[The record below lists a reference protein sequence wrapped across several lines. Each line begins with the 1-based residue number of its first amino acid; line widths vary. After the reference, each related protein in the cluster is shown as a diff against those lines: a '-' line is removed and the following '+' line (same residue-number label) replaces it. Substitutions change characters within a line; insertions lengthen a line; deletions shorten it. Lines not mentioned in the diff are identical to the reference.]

1 MAYEVR
7 DGYQKIQDKE
17 PLILE
22 PEDWTFDEWQTICK
36 LCGLPAMTTERIVL
50 HADVVECYIN
60 SDAKLVNSDSG
71 KRAFTVTEVCPHC
84 ENEIEMRWSIEA
96 LGYKAVCPVCGKRL
110 MLCDECLHAEDG
122 GHCDYDS
129 KTDSCKHNPAKNDP
143 TAGESK
149 RVVIVV
155 EDGMVESVYAE
166 DKLVDVE
173 IVDKDSDDGDRRG
186 WIDEA
191 VKELHEDV
199 ASGKLVSVY

>member
-1 MAYEVR
+1 MAFKVQE
-7 DGYQKIQDKE
+7 GYQKFTDNE

-22 PEDWTFDEWQTICK
+22 PEDWTFDEWLTLCK

-50 HADVVECYIN
+50 HSDVVECYIN

-84 ENEIEMRWSIEA
+84 ENEIEMRWSVEA
-96 LGYKAVCPVCGKRL
+96 QGYKAICPVCGGRL

-122 GHCDYDS
+122 GCCNYDS
-129 KTDSCKHNPAKNDP
+129 ETDSCKYNPANKDFH
-143 TAGESK
+143 AGEVK

-155 EDGMVESVYAE
+155 EDGIVESVYAE
-166 DKLVDVE
+166 DKLVDIE
-173 IVDKDSDDGDRRG
+173 IVDKDSYDGDRRG

-191 VKELHEDV
+191 VKELREDV
-199 ASGKLVSVY
+199 EAGNLVSVY